1 MALTAQWRN
10 VLVALVVFAVSPL
23 SMCAQAV
30 CDISCSF
37 HEGTVPDPG
46 LDSPKGDEGQ
56 IRSVNQSKAMH
67 CRELANPDRTH
78 PCAFRSRDGS
88 CHGDSCV
95 SLEGAAAASVVARGN
110 WSTAPTEVFAAEL
123 SSAIPLAM
131 PALTGRHR
139 SCISCVACLDVLAA
153 SGTLRI

>member
-10 VLVALVVFAVSPL
+10 ALAALLVFAVSPL

-30 CDISCSF
+30 CNINCSF
-37 HEGTVPDPG
+37 HEGNVPNPG
-46 LDSPKGDEGQ
+46 LHPPKGDEGQ
-56 IRSVNQSKAMH
+56 IHSANRSKAIH
-67 CRELANPDRTH
+67 CHELGNSVRTH

-110 WSTAPTEVFAAEL
+110 
-123 SSAIPLAM
+123 
-131 PALTGRHR
+131 
-139 SCISCVACLDVLAA
+139 
-153 SGTLRI
+153 